1 MIYDPADLDAV
12 RTGAKTD
19 YTVNAAQT
27 INLQST
33 YGIQT
38 SAITHIGS
46 ARFVGDSY
54 FDTATRKLYV
64 CAPEA
69 DDTIPGIYN
78 PLVHVFQIA

>member
-1 MIYDPADLDAV
+1 M
-12 RTGAKTD
+12 
-19 YTVNAAQT
+19 QT
-27 INLQST
+27 INLQSA

-54 FDTATRKLYV
+54 FDPNTRKLYV

-69 DDTIPGIYN
+69 DDTTPGMFT
-78 PLVHVFQIA
+78 PLVHVFKIA